1 MKTLLLVV
9 GVVITMSCWSQTNV
23 PSAVQSSFTKLFPG
37 ITVKKWDKE
46 EGRYEA
52 NFTKEGKQM
61 SAVFDAKGNL
71 EETETVIA
79 VSELPASVLP
89 YVKEHYKGSK
99 IEEAAMVLKSD
110 GEKVYEAEIK
120 GKDLLFDA
128 KGNFLKEETEKE
140 EGEEKD

>member
-1 MKTLLLVV
+1 MKTLFLLV
-9 GVVITMSCWSQTNV
+9 GMMITISCLSQINV
-23 PSAVQSSFTKLFPG
+23 PSAVQSSFTKLFPRVA
-37 ITVKKWDKE
+37 VKKWDKE
-46 EGRYEA
+46 EGKYEA

-61 SAVFDAKGNL
+61 SAVFNAKGNL

-110 GEKVYEAEIK
+110 GEKV
-120 GKDLLFDA
+120 
-128 KGNFLKEETEKE
+128 
-140 EGEEKD
+140 

>member
-1 MKTLLLVV
+1 MRIFLLAVA
-9 GVVITMSCWSQTNV
+9 VIATIICLAQTNV
-23 PSAVQSSFTKLFPG
+23 PSSVQSSFTKLFPG
-37 ITVKKWDKE
+37 IAVKKWDKE
-46 EGRYEA
+46 EGKYEA

-79 VSELPASVLP
+79 ASELPASVLS

-110 GEKVYEAEIK
+110 GEKIYEAEIK

-140 EGEEKD
+140 